1 MKYINFQRSVLFF
14 SIFLTSFYSIAQ
26 NGTLKGKVID
36 EYNQSVPFASVIL
49 EGKDIGIDTDENGQ
63 FEFNNLNPDL
73 YNIIVRSIGYET
85 KKVYEILVTNTK
97 PSIVNVTLLESSED
111 LMELVVTATNFE
123 KNIESPISLKTIGIA
138 EIERN
143 PGANRDISK
152 VLQTLPGVAI
162 TPGFRNDIIIRGG
175 SPNENSYYL
184 DGIEVPNINHF
195 TTQGASGG
203 AVGLLNVN
211 FIQEVDFYAGA
222 FPTSRGGALSSV
234 LDFKQKEGNPDY
246 LTTALTLG
254 SSDLGL
260 TLDGPLGEKTNFIFS
275 VRRSYLE
282 LLFQLLKLPF
292 LPAYNDAQFKIKT
305 DLDDKNQLTFIGL
318 GSLDQFSLNE
328 SVNDN
333 ETDQETIDRNNYIL
347 DNIAVNEQWSYT
359 VGAKYTHFGK
369 HSFQNYIVSNNRL
382 HNEATKYLNNDESDP
397 NNQILDYN
405 SDEIETKFRFENVT
419 TKNNWRLSYGAG
431 YENAIYTNT
440 TYQNTYNEN
449 GPLVINYSSK
459 LNLNKYA
466 AFGQISNSFFNRR
479 LDLSFGL
486 RTDFSDYS
494 KKVNNP
500 LDQLSPRFSFS
511 YHITERFSLNGN
523 IGKYFQLPPY
533 TALGFEDNNGNKVN
547 QSTLKYINSVHYV
560 LGVEYISKFNAKF
573 SVEGFYKDYGNYPL
587 LTTNGISL
595 ANVGNDFGVVGNE
608 AATSS
613 SDGRAFGIEFL
624 YQQKMLKNFF
634 GILSY
639 TLVRSEFSNADNKLA
654 PSSWDN
660 GNMLSATL
668 GKNFKKNWSLGVKF
682 QYSGA
687 TPYTPYDFKTSS
699 LIASWDVRQSAVL
712 NYNSI
717 NTQRN
722 TKFTSLDVRVDKKW
736 YLNKVNLNLYLDIQ
750 NILGAT
756 TTFQPYLTTQ
766 TDDNGNSIVDPND
779 PSRYLMETIPN
790 TSGTVLP
797 TIGVIF
803 EFSTKTKKK

>member
-1 MKYINFQRSVLFF
+1 MNIQKSILFF
-14 SIFLTSFYSIAQ
+14 SIFLTSFTCFTQ
-26 NGTLKGKVID
+26 NGTLKGKVVD
-36 EYNQSVPFASVIL
+36 EYNKAVPFASVIL
-49 EGKDIGIDTDENGQ
+49 ENTEKGTDTDENGE
-63 FEFNNLNPDL
+63 FEFNNLSPEL
-73 YNIIVRSIGYET
+73 YTIIVRSIGYET

-97 PSIVNVTLLESSED
+97 PSIVNITLLESSED
-111 LMELVVTATNFE
+111 LLELVVTATNFE
-123 KNIESPISLKTIGIA
+123 KNIEAPISLKTIGIA

-152 VLQTLPGVAI
+152 VLKSLPGVAI

-175 SPNENSYYL
+175 SPSENSYYL

-222 FPTSRGGALSSV
+222 FPTSRGEALSSV
-234 LDFKQKEGNPDY
+234 INFKQKEGNPDY

-254 SSDLGL
+254 SSDLAI
-260 TLDGPLGEKTNFIFS
+260 TLDGPLGKKTNFIFS

-282 LLFQLLKLPF
+282 LLFKLLKLPF

-305 DLDDKNQLTFIGL
+305 DIDNKNQLTFIGL
-318 GSLDQFSLNE
+318 GALDQFSLNQ

-333 ETDQETIDRNNYIL
+333 ETDQETIDRNNFIL

-369 HSFQNYIVSNNRL
+369 NSFQNYIISNNRL
-382 HNEATKYLNNDESDP
+382 HNQAVKYLNNDDSDP
-397 NNQILDYN
+397 NNKILDYN

-431 YENAIYTNT
+431 YQNAIYTNS
-440 TYQNTYNEN
+440 TYQKSYNEN
-449 GPLVINYSSK
+449 GPVFFNYDTK
-459 LNLNKYA
+459 LTLNKYA
-466 AFGQISNSFFNRR
+466 LFGQISNSFFNRR

-494 KKVNNP
+494 TNVNNP
-500 LDQLSPRFSFS
+500 LEQLSPRFSFS
-511 YHITERFSLNGN
+511 YHFTERFSLNGN
-523 IGKYFQLPPY
+523 IGKYYQLPPY
-533 TALGFEDNNGNKVN
+533 TALGYEDNNGNRINK
-547 QSTLKYINSVHYV
+547 STLDYINSTHYV

-573 SVEGFYKDYGNYPL
+573 SIEGFYKDYGNYPL
-587 LTTNGISL
+587 LLTNGISL
-595 ANVGNDFGVVGNE
+595 ANVGNDYGVVGNE
-608 AATSS
+608 PAASLS
-613 SDGRAFGIEFL
+613 EGRAYGVEFL

-639 TLVRSEFSNADNKLA
+639 TLVTSEFTNKDEEYA
-654 PSSWDN
+654 ASSWDN
-660 GNMLSATL
+660 GNMLSITF
-668 GKNFKKNWSLGVKF
+668 GRNFKNNWSLGIKY

-687 TPYTPYDFKTSS
+687 TPYTPYDVQTSS
-699 LIASWDVRQSAVL
+699 LKASWDARQSPVL
-712 NYNSI
+712 NYNDI
-717 NTQRN
+717 NNQRN
-722 TKFTSLDVRVDKKW
+722 SSFNSLDIRVDKKW
-736 YLNKVNLNLYLDIQ
+736 YLNKVNLNLYVDIQ

-756 TTFQPYLTTQ
+756 TTFQPYLTTE
-766 TDDNGNSIVDPND
+766 TDDNGNNITDPND
-779 PSRYLMETIPN
+779 PTRYLMKTIPN
-790 TSGTVLP
+790 TSGTILP